1 MIRVVDVD
9 YVKDYTLSITFS
21 DGVKKVVD
29 LRPYLN
35 GGVFEQLKDLSQFRQ
50 YGLNHWTIEW
60 ACGVDL
66 APEFLYG
73 LPYSTE
79 DEVDLQQVAEEQAEY
94 DNNQKSKV

>member
-29 LRPYLN
+29 LHPYLN

-73 LPYSTE
+73 LPYANNDE
-79 DEVDLQQVAEEQAEY
+79 DVLHQVAEEQAEY
-94 DNNQKSKV
+94 GKRQE

>member
-29 LRPYLN
+29 LQPYLN

-73 LPYSTE
+73 LPYATE
-79 DEVDLQQVAEEQAEY
+79 DEAALQQVAEDQAEY
-94 DNNQKSKV
+94 GNK

>member
-1 MIRVVDVD
+1 MIRVVDVN

-29 LRPYLN
+29 LLPYLN

-66 APEFLYG
+66 ASEFLYD
-73 LPYSTE
+73 LPDVND
-79 DEVDLQQVAEEQAEY
+79 DEIILHQVAEKQAEY
-94 DNNQKSKV
+94 GKK

>member
-1 MIRVVDVD
+1 MMIRVVDVD

-29 LRPYLN
+29 LQPYLN
-35 GGVFEQLKDLSQFRQ
+35 GGVFEQLKELSQFRQ

-73 LPYSTE
+73 LPYANNDE
-79 DEVDLQQVAEEQAEY
+79 DVLHQVAEEQAEY
-94 DNNQKSKV
+94 GKRQE

>member
-29 LRPYLN
+29 LQPYLN
-35 GGVFEQLKDLSQFRQ
+35 GGVFEQLKDLSKFRQ

-66 APEFLYG
+66 AQEFLYD
-73 LPYSTE
+73 LPDVN
-79 DEVDLQQVAEEQAEY
+79 DEEVVLHQD
-94 DNNQKSKV
+94 

>member
-9 YVKDYTLSITFS
+9 YIKDYTLSITFS

-29 LRPYLN
+29 LQPYLN
-35 GGVFEQLKDLSQFRQ
+35 GGVFEQLKDLSKFRQ

-73 LPYSTE
+73 LPYATE
-79 DEVDLQQVAEEQAEY
+79 DEAVLHQVAEDQSYYGIE
-94 DNNQKSKV
+94 K

>member
-29 LRPYLN
+29 LQPYLN
-35 GGVFEQLKDLSQFRQ
+35 GGVFEQLKDMSLFRQ

-73 LPYSTE
+73 LPYANNDE
-79 DEVDLQQVAEEQAEY
+79 DVLHQVAEEQAEY
-94 DNNQKSKV
+94 GKRQE

>member
-9 YVKDYTLSITFS
+9 YVKYYTLSITFS

-29 LRPYLN
+29 LQPYLN
-35 GGVFEQLKDLSQFRQ
+35 DGVFTQLKDLSQFRQ

-60 ACGVDL
+60 ACGVDF

-73 LPYSTE
+73 LPYANE
-79 DEVDLQQVAEEQAEY
+79 EEPILHQVAEEQAEY
-94 DNNQKSKV
+94 NKSDIN

>member
-21 DGVKKVVD
+21 DGVKKIVD
-29 LRPYLN
+29 LQPYLN
-35 GGVFEQLKDLSQFRQ
+35 GGVFEQLKELSQFRQ

-73 LPYSTE
+73 LPYANNDE
-79 DEVDLQQVAEEQAEY
+79 DVLHQVAEEQAEY
-94 DNNQKSKV
+94 GKRQE

>member
-9 YVKDYTLSITFS
+9 YIKDYTLSITFS
-21 DGVKKVVD
+21 DGVSKVVD
-29 LRPYLN
+29 LQPYLN

-73 LPYSTE
+73 LPYKND
-79 DEVDLQQVAEEQAEY
+79 DEVVLSQIAEQQAEY
-94 DNNQKSKV
+94 GKIKE

>member
-9 YVKDYTLSITFS
+9 YIKDYTLSITFS
-21 DGVKKVVD
+21 DGVTKVVD
-29 LRPYLN
+29 LQPYLN

-73 LPYSTE
+73 LPYKND
-79 DEVDLQQVAEEQAEY
+79 DEFVLSQVAEQQAEY
-94 DNNQKSKV
+94 GKIKE

>member
-9 YVKDYTLSITFS
+9 YIKDYTLSITFS

-29 LRPYLN
+29 LQPYLN
-35 GGVFEQLKDLSQFRQ
+35 GGVFAQLKDLSQFRQ

-73 LPYSTE
+73 LPYKN
-79 DEVDLQQVAEEQAEY
+79 DNEVVLSQVAEQQSEY
-94 DNNQKSKV
+94 GKIKK

>member
-21 DGVKKVVD
+21 DGVKKVID
-29 LRPYLN
+29 LQPYLN
-35 GGVFEQLKDLSQFRQ
+35 GGVFEQLKDLSKFRQ

-73 LPYSTE
+73 LPYANE
-79 DEVDLQQVAEEQAEY
+79 DESVLHQVAEDQSYYGIE
-94 DNNQKSKV
+94 K

>member
-29 LRPYLN
+29 LQPYLN

-50 YGLNHWTIEW
+50 YGLNHSTIEW

-73 LPYSTE
+73 LPYAT
-79 DEVDLQQVAEEQAEY
+79 DNEVVLHQVAENQAEY
-94 DNNQKSKV
+94 GGNHK

>member
-9 YVKDYTLSITFS
+9 YIKDYTLSITFS
-21 DGVKKVVD
+21 DGVSKVVD
-29 LRPYLN
+29 LQPYLN

-73 LPYSTE
+73 LPYKND
-79 DEVDLQQVAEEQAEY
+79 DEVVLSQVAEQQAEY
-94 DNNQKSKV
+94 GKIKE

>member
-29 LRPYLN
+29 LQPYLN
-35 GGVFEQLKDLSQFRQ
+35 DGVFTQLKDLSKFRQ

-73 LPYSTE
+73 LPYATE
-79 DEVDLQQVAEEQAEY
+79 DEIVLHQVAEKQAEY
-94 DNNQKSKV
+94 ENNKNNR

>member
-21 DGVKKVVD
+21 DGVKKVID
-29 LRPYLN
+29 LQPYLN
-35 GGVFEQLKDLSQFRQ
+35 GGVFEQLKDLSKFRQ

-73 LPYSTE
+73 LPYAT
-79 DEVDLQQVAEEQAEY
+79 DNEVVLHQVAENQAEY
-94 DNNQKSKV
+94 GGNHK

>member
-9 YVKDYTLSITFS
+9 YVKDFTLSVTFS

-29 LRPYLN
+29 LQPYLN

-73 LPYSTE
+73 LPYATE
-79 DEVDLQQVAEEQAEY
+79 DEAVLSQVAEEQAEY
-94 DNNQKSKV
+94 CKKDQ